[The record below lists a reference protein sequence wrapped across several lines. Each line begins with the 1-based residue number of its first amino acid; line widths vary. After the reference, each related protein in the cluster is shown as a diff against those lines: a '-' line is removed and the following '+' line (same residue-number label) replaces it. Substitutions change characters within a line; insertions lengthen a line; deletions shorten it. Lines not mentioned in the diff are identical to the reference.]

1 MKNIIDVHGNKTRA
15 IYHITIRGTGA
26 WAQIDVRSTGP
37 KAIPE
42 YTIAVDEPDQLVSCM
57 TNAINAAE
65 FLVQK
70 EREKGTLCANISPN
84 NTFIAIDNTY
94 LRGIDVNTI
103 VEILET
109 DFIHAWIE
117 KTNNRL
123 SANIKVNVEMPILEL
138 LGCTTIDYRFMSNK
152 FTSIP
157 KRRVNFPEG
166 FMLRENS
173 IGDCKYS
180 LENLT
185 RTSMDGCYIADL
197 QIPDW
202 MMPLVD
208 AFMDENADW
217 VNNHP

>member
-84 NTFIAIDNTY
+84 NTFIAID
-94 LRGIDVNTI
+94 D
-103 VEILET
+103 
-109 DFIHAWIE
+109 
-117 KTNNRL
+117 L
-123 SANIKVNVEMPILEL
+123 SLEL
-138 LGCTTIDYRFMSNK
+138 ITSNDK
-152 FTSIP
+152 DLKIPLHTSPSALSKDDGKANLPVFIILLVLVKNDARGWIRGL
-157 KRRVNFPEG
+157 KRGRISSIEAVFEIKSTA
-166 FMLRENS
+166 LRLMTERR
-173 IGDCKYS
+173 
-180 LENLT
+180 L
-185 RTSMDGCYIADL
+185 
-197 QIPDW
+197 
-202 MMPLVD
+202 
-208 AFMDENADW
+208 
-217 VNNHP
+217 